1 MWRPCRLKNLLLITL
16 AAFAFSVS
24 CAAQTH
30 HAMKGAWSY
39 PSTNWP
45 NEYRVYCAQQSQQ
58 TIQQSPINLANA
70 KQNTGMSLTFNYTGI
85 PVPVEDTGHYIE
97 VNYGAGSP
105 QNSVTF
111 NGKTYNLLQ
120 FHFHEPSE
128 HTLNGAAPAAMEVHL
143 VHQATDGTKKL
154 LVVGVLINKGSAS
167 QSNPTYDQ
175 IIAALNNHN
184 QPAPVVNPS
193 GMLPGGGQNNGYLA
207 STFYT
212 YTGSLTTPP
221 CTPGVTWV
229 VLTNSIYFSPGEI
242 TEYKYP
248 NTSRGA
254 QPSIPTL
261 LLQTN
266 QP

>member
-1 MWRPCRLKNLLLITL
+1 MWCPSRLKNLLLITL
-16 AAFAFSVS
+16 AVVALSLS
-24 CAAQTH
+24 SLAQ
-30 HAMKGAWSY
+30 AKPVKSGWSY

-45 NEYRVYCAQQSQQ
+45 TEYRVYCSQQSQQ

-70 KQNTGMSLTFNYTGI
+70 KQNMGMSLTFHYNAI
-85 PVPVEDTGHYIE
+85 PVPVEDTGHDIE
-97 VNYGAGSP
+97 VNYGTGSS

-111 NGKTYNLLQ
+111 NGKTYNLRQ

-128 HTLNGAAPAAMEVHL
+128 HTMNGAAPAAMEVHL
-143 VHQATDGTKKL
+143 VHKATDGSGKL
-154 LVVGVLINKGSAS
+154 LVVGVLINQGSAT
-167 QSNPTYDQ
+167 QTNPTYDQ
-175 IIAALNNHN
+175 IMTALKNHN
-184 QPAPVVNPS
+184 HPAAAVNPG
-193 GMLPGGGQNNGYLA
+193 GMLPGGGQNNGSLA

-221 CTPGVTWV
+221 CTPGITWV

-248 NTSRGA
+248 KSSRGA